1 MTTRSTGMDWKAL
14 EEKPDDWE
22 MMQALIGSGATIV
35 EKMGRGSKNKKA
47 SEEDALSL
55 LRESGYL
62 FDMVSLAAYIAS
74 KWKGIP
80 SYHKTWVYLTVT
92 KASSWVPVAGG
103 GGGGGGSTD
112 MSSTAGGNKGKKK
125 APVLSKADQ
134 IRMKNS
140 QRLVEKDME
149 EIRFDTTSGLPV
161 RVQFRYEVTTLV
173 MLMEWWMRSL
183 TLPRDAD
190 WVQCLVASERILM
203 HIEKT
208 LGVERCD
215 ACPAHALAR
224 QIFEKLYEE
233 QSRDRK
239 ILETLFRKPKMMMF
253 SLAEKRTGS
262 VALYAQQREVIEKMT
277 KSIIEDRPLLIG
289 NRMPPGTG
297 KTFMAVPM
305 AQAIRSLGRDKTL
318 IFCCPNPLV
327 TKFVAST
334 TLIGHDL
341 HLWQGKFFGYDE
353 DNEKIFIVRPHK
365 RCFPASWKKIYKDT
379 TNEKY
384 GSVEEQFN
392 YYSDKERTG
401 RVPDVLVCDPTT
413 CLEFLQQDRFR
424 ERFVAFV
431 DEVIG
436 STSTTEIMTKILKV
450 LPEHAV
456 VMSAILPRFEDIPFL
471 VEGFKER
478 HSSLG
483 RPAEAEM
490 IDASGVTI
498 ACSTIDPEGHLSLPH
513 HMIDSRDDIPTL
525 LESLEK
531 DPLTRR
537 MYAPQHI
544 LAMVDLLDTVGPN
557 ASWVKAMRIKEW
569 THQLPS
575 LGRIQYASILGWW
588 TQVLRGIFDHRDETN
603 WKAVRGYRPMVIPEK
618 HEVLRMFS
626 DQAYMYKSKHLH
638 IYHNDSIYP
647 RYDAMCR
654 AHLAGAPDILEL
666 IRKRDQKLVEIQ
678 EKSERLADN
687 KKHNKNSEKM
697 DHKEKMQEMSSLQDE
712 YQSAQEI
719 ALPTTYVINSN
730 RHYERFHPSKDPE
743 GKVENRHACVVPREC
758 EDAFTPDLLAMMI
771 AGSVLYEED
780 KMTDY
785 QRRLALRVLPK
796 MNFIVSGKE
805 IVFGTNIDGLT
816 GLTIDQDFSN
826 PANRSVLLQL
836 IGRIGRVGMSYE
848 ARVMVESTES
858 LLKIMKTPVYHPQ
871 ENPDPDVVAM
881 QTAWTNA

>member
-1 MTTRSTGMDWKAL
+1 MDWKAL
-14 EEKPDDWE
+14 EEKPEDWE
-22 MMQALIGSGATIV
+22 MMQALIGSGVSIV
-35 EKMGRGSKNKKA
+35 ERMGRGARNKKA
-47 SEEDALSL
+47 SEEDKLSL
-55 LRESGYL
+55 LRESGYF
-62 FDMVSLAAYIAS
+62 FDMVQLAAYVS
-74 KWKGIP
+74 TRWKQQSSP
-80 SYHKTWVYLTVT
+80 YQKTWVYQMVT
-92 KASSWVPVAGG
+92 QDSSWVLNEEAVVDEGG
-103 GGGGGGSTD
+103 GGKNT
-112 MSSTAGGNKGKKK
+112 KKKAK

-149 EIRFDTTSGLPV
+149 EIRFEAATGWPV

-173 MLMEWWMRSL
+173 MLMEWWMRSVGSRGS
-183 TLPRDAD
+183 TKAED
-190 WVQCLVASERILM
+190 WVQCLVASERILV

-208 LGVERCD
+208 MGREKCM

-224 QIFEKLYEE
+224 RVFARLYEE
-233 QSRDRK
+233 QSCDRSV
-239 ILETLFRKPKMMMF
+239 LEALFRKPKMMMF

-262 VALYAQQREVIEKMT
+262 VALYAQQVTVIEKMAR
-277 KSIIEDRPLLIG
+277 SIIADRPLLIG

-318 IFCCPNPLV
+318 LFCCPNPLV

-341 HLWQGKFFGYDE
+341 HLWLGKFFGYDE
-353 DNEKIFIVRPHK
+353 HNEKIFIVRPHK

-379 TNEKY
+379 SKDKY
-384 GSVEEQFN
+384 GSVEEQFA

-401 RVPDVLVCDPTT
+401 RVPDVLVCDPMT
-413 CLEFLQQDRFR
+413 CLEFLRQDRFK
-424 ERFVAFV
+424 ERFVAFI

-436 STSTTEIMTKILKV
+436 STTTTEIMTRILKV

-456 VMSAILPRFEDIPFL
+456 IMSAILPRFEDIPFV
-471 VEGFKER
+471 VEGFKDR
-478 HSSLG
+478 HSSPG
-483 RPAEAEM
+483 RPADTEM

-498 ACSTIDPEGHLSLPH
+498 ACTTVDPEGHLSLPH
-513 HMIDSRDDIPTL
+513 HTIDSMEEIPAL

-544 LAMVDLLDTVGPN
+544 LAMVDLLAPLATKSP
-557 ASWVKAMRIKEW
+557 WITQTRMTEW
-569 THQLPS
+569 SVQLPT
-575 LGRIQYASILGWW
+575 LGAMDYASILGWW
-588 TQVLRGIFDHRDETN
+588 TRVLQGIYEQQDRCSWD
-603 WKAVRGYRPMVIPEK
+603 AVRGYRPMVIPQRHDTDK
-618 HEVLRMFS
+618 MFS

-647 RYDAMCR
+647 RYDRMCR
-654 AHLAGAPDILEL
+654 AHLEGAPDIQEL
-666 IRKRDQKLVEIQ
+666 IRKRDKRLQDIM
-678 EKSERLADN
+678 EKSERLADT
-687 KKHNKNSEKM
+687 KKHNKNSERM
-697 DHKEKMQEMSSLQDE
+697 DSKEKMQEMSALQDE
-712 YQSAQEI
+712 YQSASEI
-719 ALPTTYVINSN
+719 AWPASFVINSS
-730 RHYERFHPSKDPE
+730 RHYERFHPN
-743 GKVENRHACVVPREC
+743 GTGTGTGVENRHACVVPREC
-758 EDAFTPDLLAMMI
+758 EDAFTPEILSMMI

-816 GLTIDQDFSN
+816 GLTIDKDFSD

-848 ARVMVESTES
+848 ARVMVDSTES
-858 LLKIMKTPVYHPQ
+858 LLKIMKTPRFDREQ
-871 ENPDPDVVAM
+871 NPDPDVIAM
-881 QTAWTNA
+881 ERAWETC